1 MTLRSYIAEV
11 LIPFFAIGAF
21 VAVLLTYAA
30 VLGG

>member
-1 MTLRSYIAEV
+1 MTVSQYLTHV
-11 LIPFFAIGAF
+11 LGPFFAIGAF